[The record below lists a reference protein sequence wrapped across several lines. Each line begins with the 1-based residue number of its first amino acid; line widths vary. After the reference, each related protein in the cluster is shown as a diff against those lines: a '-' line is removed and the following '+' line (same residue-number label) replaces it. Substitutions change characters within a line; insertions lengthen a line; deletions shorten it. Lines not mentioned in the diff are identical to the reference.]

1 MRAVFCCGKNRENI
15 KSVRERRAK
24 EERGFSDAMREQ
36 RRLLL
41 FLLFTHFDDDC
52 ENTTELGGFH

>member
-24 EERGFSDAMREQ
+24 EEKDFSNAMREQ

-41 FLLFTHFDDDC
+41 FLLFTHFDDC
-52 ENTTELGGFH
+52 ENTTEEGGF

>member
-15 KSVRERRAK
+15 KSARERRAK

-41 FLLFTHFDDDC
+41 FLLFTHFDDC
-52 ENTTELGGFH
+52 ENTTEEGGF

>member
-24 EERGFSDAMREQ
+24 EEKDFSNAMREQ

-41 FLLFTHFDDDC
+41 FLLFTHFDDC
-52 ENTTELGGFH
+52 ENTTELGGF

>member
-15 KSVRERRAK
+15 KSARERRAK

-41 FLLFTHFDDDC
+41 FLLFTRFDDC
-52 ENTTELGGFH
+52 ENTTELGGFQ

>member
-24 EERGFSDAMREQ
+24 EEKDFSNAMREQ
-36 RRLLL
+36 RLLL
-41 FLLFTHFDDDC
+41 FLLFTHFDDC
-52 ENTTELGGFH
+52 ENTTELGGF

>member
-24 EERGFSDAMREQ
+24 EEKDFSNAMREQ
-36 RRLLL
+36 RLLL
-41 FLLFTHFDDDC
+41 FLLFTHFDDC
-52 ENTTELGGFH
+52 ENTTEEGGFH